1 MITQAEAN
9 RARRLIREIHERF
22 LAIGEPERRWPT
34 AELRIGSRMGEETV
48 RMRVQKA
55 QSIVRDAER
64 RREPMTPERA
74 RSLAE
79 AWGEIREGLAG
90 QHEVAEARHLAEA
103 KGRRF

>member
-9 RARRLIREIHERF
+9 EARRQIRELHERF
-22 LAIGEPERRWPT
+22 LALGEPERRWPT
-34 AELRIGSRMGEETV
+34 AELRVGSRMAAATV
-48 RMRVQKA
+48 ASIVRKA
-55 QSIVRDAER
+55 QAVLRDAER
-64 RREPMTPERA
+64 RREPMTTERA
-74 RSLAE
+74 RSLTE